1 MMQKNQW
8 IQVSKTETFTV
19 ENTKINP
26 MFKLVLCD
34 QGGNKFDSIT
44 TEIKSWET
52 KIIYTDGQN
61 SQNDVVVVFDD
72 EIFQEGVRFSI
83 PQSNAALKAKFR

>member
-1 MMQKNQW
+1 
-8 IQVSKTETFTV
+8 VFES
-19 ENTKINP
+19 
-26 MFKLVLCD
+26 
-34 QGGNKFDSIT
+34 GNKFDSIT